1 MTGLIVS
8 EQMKLWLR
16 RNTQLMT
23 GGLVLLNLVLIT
35 QERLASPVRESFWSA
50 VGGQSWLVFLVKIFT
65 IIVAGGIIANEYNWG
80 TLKLLLIRP
89 VTRSQVLLAKY
100 LTVMLF
106 ALCLLILLVGVS
118 LLWNGLFYL
127 TGLGGGADA
136 TPLVAELQ
144 WSAGAVFR
152 LYLLLG
158 VETMIYASIAF
169 CCSVVVR
176 SNAFAIGLTFFLML
190 FGSEFSRL
198 FLGKTWGKWLLFNH
212 SNLAQYAK
220 SVPAVGTVNGLAVS
234 LGVIL
239 AYLLVFYLIGW
250 WLFTKRDVLH

>member
-1 MTGLIVS
+1 
-8 EQMKLWLR
+8 MKLWLR
-16 RNTQLMT
+16 RNTQLMA

-65 IIVAGGIIANEYNWG
+65 IIVAGGVIANEYNWG

-100 LTVMLF
+100 LTVILF
-106 ALCLLILLVGVS
+106 ALWLLILLAGTS

-127 TGLGGGADA
+127 TGRGGGAGA

-144 WSAGAVFR
+144 WSAGEVFR
-152 LYLLLG
+152 LYVLLG
-158 VETMIYASIAF
+158 METLIYASIAF

-190 FGSEFSRL
+190 FGPEFSRL

-212 SNLAQYAK
+212 SSLAQFAK
-220 SVPAVGTVNGLAVS
+220 TVPGAGGANGLTVS
-234 LGVIL
+234 LLVVL
-239 AYLLVFYLIGW
+239 AYLGVFYLVDW